1 MNENHLQARV
11 EYLSGLTEAYEE
23 FVISLSSIVQAGR
36 GGELK
41 DRWPELVSNLRNK
54 LSRGSNLTADF
65 ASGYQNGVD
74 VLDDFGGKEG
84 ER

>member
-11 EYLSGLTEAYEE
+11 EYLSGATEAYEE
-23 FVISLSSIVQAGR
+23 FVIGLASIVQAGR

-54 LSRGSNLTADF
+54 LSQGSNLTADF
-65 ASGYQNGVD
+65 ASGYQNIVEAIND
-74 VLDDFGGKEG
+74 IML
-84 ER
+84 